1 MFKLLKQIPPLLSP
15 KEKIQFY
22 LIFPFLIILMF
33 LETAGLGMIIP
44 IIKAIFDRDFLEK
57 YFFFFKFL

>member
-1 MFKLLKQIPPLLSP
+1 MFKLLKQLPPLLSS

-22 LIFPFLIILMF
+22 LIFPFLIILML

-44 IIKAIFDRDFLEK
+44 VIKIIFDRDFLEK
-57 YFFFFKFL
+57 YFFF